1 MSLPATIFRFEWL
14 SFIRNRTM
22 LCSLAIFTLI
32 SLWSI
37 HTGRVT
43 MQHRLIQQD
52 SIQNAYQRD
61 FQAQL
66 QLLKDTSA
74 VGKNTGLAAVVNYRL
89 PQNALWPPK
98 PLQALAIGITDIQP
112 FYYQVQT
119 TVNDQEPSNI
129 PVNNPVRLFAGNFDL
144 AFVWLYLLPLL
155 VIAFCY
161 PLYAEEKETG
171 TAALLKV
178 QQISLRNLIGYKL
191 LFRASII
198 SSLVLA
204 LNLIGFIA
212 APGSGGNAISY
223 IWWCTI
229 TQLYLLIWCAF
240 SWAIVCCKW
249 SGTITALLLTGCWLV
264 AVMVAPALVNIY
276 VLVNHPIPLHSELAS
291 LQRHESEEIW
301 ALPPHALVDSFN
313 ATHPQYAYSSN
324 PAKDTVHGSN
334 RFFAGYHYLL
344 EKRVGKAAEVRD
356 NQVNTRNQYFEKLA
370 AFDPVLHTQQL
381 FNQLAGTRLQDYHSY
396 HKQVTEFQQQWKSF
410 LYPWQLSG
418 TPLGVD
424 QFRQFP
430 VFHFQNSPLSAFG
443 LFKSCA
449 LLLLFI
455 LLPLVAGIYLFNRND
470 Q

>member
-14 SFIRNRTM
+14 SFIRNRIM
-22 LCSLAIFTLI
+22 LCSLAAFTLI
-32 SLWSI
+32 SLWSV

-43 MQHRLIQQD
+43 MQHRLVQQD

-66 QLLKDTSA
+66 QLLRDTSA
-74 VGKNTGLAAVVNYRL
+74 VGKNTGLAAVVNFRL
-89 PQNALWPPK
+89 PQNALWPSK

-119 TVNDQEPSNI
+119 TVNYQEPSNI
-129 PVNNPVRLFAGNFDL
+129 PVSNPVRLFAGNFDL

-161 PLYAEEKETG
+161 PLYAEERETG

-191 LFRASII
+191 LFRATII
-198 SSLVLA
+198 SSLVLV
-204 LNLIGFIA
+204 LNLVGFVA
-212 APGSGGNAISY
+212 APGSGGSAISNS
-223 IWWCTI
+223 WWCII
-229 TQLYLLIWCAF
+229 TQLYILIWCAF
-240 SWAIVCCKW
+240 SWAVVCCKW
-249 SGTITALLLTGCWLV
+249 SSTITALLLTGCWLV

-276 VLVNHPIPLHSELAS
+276 VLAKHPVPLHTELAS

-301 ALPPHALVDSFN
+301 ALPPHVLVDSFN
-313 ATHPQYAYSSN
+313 AAHPQYTYSSN

-344 EKRVGKAAEVRD
+344 EKRVGKAAEVLES
-356 NQVNTRNQYFEKLA
+356 QVNARNQYFEKLA

-381 FNQLAGTRLQDYHSY
+381 FNQLAGTRLQDYRSY

-430 VFHFQNSPLSAFG
+430 VYHFQNNSLPASG

-455 LLPLVAGIYLFNRND
+455 LLPLMAGIYLFNRND
-470 Q
+470 P